1 MQGGRC
7 VHAQEETEARPR
19 NASVRLGA
27 VWEPS
32 RGCWVQQQG
41 GLATLA
47 TAEEG
52 RGEGW
57 GEEPSSSWSPYPRA
71 FAGRA
76 CLAFVCLIKL
86 PAPPESSSLT
96 TFDQRAAHAAL
107 VLFHVLLSK
116 MLIRF
121 LINDLLAP
129 TSAPVRAPQSLDVTF
144 YFWPVPTAWG
154 CSQARD
160 QSHSRAV
167 TQATTVTTVDP

>member
-47 TAEEG
+47 TAGEG

-57 GEEPSSSWSPYPRA
+57 GEEPSSSWSPYPPGEGDGRLQ
-71 FAGRA
+71 AG
-76 CLAFVCLIKL
+76 
-86 PAPPESSSLT
+86 PA
-96 TFDQRAAHAAL
+96 
-107 VLFHVLLSK
+107 
-116 MLIRF
+116 
-121 LINDLLAP
+121 
-129 TSAPVRAPQSLDVTF
+129 
-144 YFWPVPTAWG
+144 W
-154 CSQARD
+154 
-160 QSHSRAV
+160 HSCV
-167 TQATTVTTVDP
+167 